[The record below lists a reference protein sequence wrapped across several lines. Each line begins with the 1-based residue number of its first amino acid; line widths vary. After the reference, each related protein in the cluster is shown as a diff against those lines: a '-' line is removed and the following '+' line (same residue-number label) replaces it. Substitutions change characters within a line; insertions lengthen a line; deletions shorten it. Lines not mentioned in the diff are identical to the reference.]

1 MTVAPSDF
9 ALTSPIE
16 SVPGVGPQKGKAFR
30 ALGIPSIAHLVHY
43 LPFRH
48 EREEAEETIDQIVPG
63 QKVAARGEVTA
74 TRVAGRGR
82 RGRFEAVL
90 MDETGRLDLV
100 WFNQA
105 YLHKRIHPGM
115 RLLVQGEARRRGAY
129 IQVANAEWKA
139 LDEDGVEPARR
150 GAAIR
155 PVYHASEALP
165 SAEIARAINA
175 VLDHA
180 LPQIEDHLPESF
192 RAERDF
198 PSLAESYRMMHRPT
212 DEREISRARRR
223 LAYDELFF
231 LQLAILRLRVERS
244 GLAAPAL
251 PWSESI
257 DTRIRARIPF
267 QLTEGQ
273 DEAVRDIATDLQRDH
288 PANRLIQGDVGS
300 GKTVVALYAMLM
312 AVAGGKQAAMM
323 APTELLAEQ
332 HYDSI
337 SRLLEGS
344 KVRVELLTASLPTPD
359 RERIESDI
367 ASGAVAIV
375 IGTHALLTESV
386 TFDDLAV
393 AIIDEQHRF
402 GVHQRTGLRGKAEG
416 SSPHVLVMT
425 ATPIPRSLTQ
435 TFFGDL
441 DISTIRGLPPG
452 RGVIETH
459 VRTPADRAEI
469 DATIVERIEQGEQA
483 YVVLP
488 AIESGNKLRDVRST
502 VERLESG
509 PLAGRRIA
517 AVHGKLKRDT
527 RRRIMEQFRL
537 GKIDAL
543 VATTV
548 IEVGVD
554 VPNASLMV
562 IEHAD
567 RFGLAQLHQLRG
579 RIGRGANDALC
590 ILVAEPVTPDGSM
603 RIDAIAT
610 TTDGFELAEKDLE
623 IRGPGDLAG
632 VRQSGAPALRV
643 ADLMGDMKLLALA
656 RRDAIAWL
664 KRSPQLDQPDDALL
678 ARRLAK
684 MFREQGD

>member
-1 MTVAPSDF
+1 MNTASTKLS
-9 ALTSPIE
+9 LTSPIE
-16 SVPGVGPQKGKAFR
+16 SVPGVGPQKGKVLR
-30 ALGIPSIAHLVHY
+30 ALGAPSVAHLVHY

-48 EREEAEETIDQIVPG
+48 EREEAEETIQKIVPG
-63 QKVAARGEVTA
+63 QNVAARGEITA

-82 RGRFEAVL
+82 KGRFEAVL

-105 YLHKRIHPGM
+105 YLHKKIHPGM
-115 RLLVQGEARRRGAY
+115 RLLVQGEARRRGPY
-129 IQVANAEWKA
+129 IQIANAEWKA
-139 LDEDGVEPARR
+139 LDEDLSEPSRRDARM
-150 GAAIR
+150 R
-155 PVYHASEALP
+155 PVYHASEQMP
-165 SAEIARAINA
+165 SAEIARAIEA
-175 VLDHA
+175 VLDDA
-180 LPQIEDHLPESF
+180 LPQIEDHLPEAF
-192 RAERDF
+192 RTERDL
-198 PSLAESYRMMHRPT
+198 PSLAEAYRMMHRPE
-212 DEREISRARRR
+212 DEREVSRARRR
-223 LAYDELFF
+223 LAYDELLF
-231 LQLAILRLRVERS
+231 LQLAILKQRVERS
-244 GLAAPAL
+244 ELAAPAL
-251 PWSESI
+251 PWTKQI
-257 DTRIRARIPF
+257 DERIRARIPF
-267 QLTEGQ
+267 ELTSGQ
-273 DEAVRDIATDLQRDH
+273 NEAVADIAKDLQLEH
-288 PANRLIQGDVGS
+288 PANRLVQGDVGS

-332 HYDSI
+332 HFDSI

-344 KVRVELLTASLPTPD
+344 KVRVELLTASLPPAD

-367 ASGAVAIV
+367 TSGDVGIV

-386 TFDDLAV
+386 KFDDLAV

-402 GVHQRTGLRGKAEG
+402 GVHQRIGLRGKAEG

-435 TFFGDL
+435 TIFGDL

-452 RGVIETH
+452 RGVIETQ

-469 DATIVERIEQGEQA
+469 DAALAERIAKGEQA
-483 YVVLP
+483 YIVLP
-488 AIESGNKLRDVRST
+488 AIESGDRLRDVRST
-502 VERLESG
+502 LERLETG
-509 PLAGRRIA
+509 PLAGRRLA
-517 AVHGKLKRDT
+517 AVHGRLKRDT
-527 RRRIMEQFRL
+527 RRKIMEQFRL

-579 RIGRGANDALC
+579 RVGRGANDALC
-590 ILVAEPVTPDGSM
+590 ILVAEPVTPDGAA
-603 RIDAIAT
+603 RIEAIAS
-610 TTDGFELAEKDLE
+610 TTDGFELAEKDLM

-632 VRQSGAPALRV
+632 VRQSGAPPMRV
-643 ADLMGDMKLLALA
+643 ADLLRDVKLLALA
-656 RRDAIAWL
+656 RRDAKDWL
-664 KRSPQLDQPDDALL
+664 QRSPKLDKPEEALL
-678 ARRLAK
+678 SRRLSKA
-684 MFREQGD
+684 FRESGD